1 MGPKKC
7 LTNQRVCKNWDT
19 KSIVIN
25 LVFNFYFSH
34 VCVLSVSNACL
45 DFSFWRN
52 WKFMYHFLCFSSSS
66 SSAPPPL
73 RDFVICILSL
83 HFWHISPSSYPL
95 YLAKIVGSHF
105 RIFWSRALILKPRMT
120 MVQIQKILRRF
131 FRVLYNPCRTWK
143 LMKIV
148 RVKRELKISFEI
160 VIFFVC
166 SYHMMSCKLMQIKSP
181 LLLTPGD
188 WSFQRLTFGMQL
200 LDQICGNQD
209 SCAILKVDRYDTIHP
224 PKKMPDSKLVSL
236 LMSFYYLIKHW
247 KFV

>member
-160 VIFFVC
+160 VIF
-166 SYHMMSCKLMQIKSP
+166 
-181 LLLTPGD
+181 
-188 WSFQRLTFGMQL
+188 RLFLPYDELQTNADKVTTASNTWRLELSKIDIWYATFGSNMWKPRFLCYIEGGQVWY
-200 LDQICGNQD
+200 N
-209 SCAILKVDRYDTIHP
+209 TP
-224 PKKMPDSKLVSL
+224 PKKNAW
-236 LMSFYYLIKHW
+236 F
-247 KFV
+247 